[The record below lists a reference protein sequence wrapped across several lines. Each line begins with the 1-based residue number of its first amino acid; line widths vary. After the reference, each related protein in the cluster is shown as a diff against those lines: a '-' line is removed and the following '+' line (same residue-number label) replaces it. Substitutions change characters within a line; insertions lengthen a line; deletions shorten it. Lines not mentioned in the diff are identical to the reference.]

1 MRVLTSVP
9 LLFFLKTSVNEVC
22 RPALSLAVQIRE
34 HDSLRKEAT
43 TMFQT
48 SAGFLAGLVATLSLG
63 AVHLESGHQAASHDA
78 TSAVYRAVKS
88 DRGIVRS
95 PRAAGRTISIRTESL
110 PRTSI
115 VFRIPRSSGPDHI
128 TKRDSHHAP
137 AMRVKR
143 TIACEPVVSTLT
155 DVAKQ
160 LQPGRCVT

>member
-1 MRVLTSVP
+1 
-9 LLFFLKTSVNEVC
+9 
-22 RPALSLAVQIRE
+22 
-34 HDSLRKEAT
+34 
-43 TMFQT
+43 MFQT

-63 AVHLESGHQAASHDA
+63 AVHLESDHQAASHDA

-95 PRAAGRTISIRTESL
+95 PRAVGRTISIRTESL

-115 VFRIPRSSGPDHI
+115 VFRIPRSSGQEVTDHI

-160 LQPGRCVT
+160 LQLGRCVT

>member
-1 MRVLTSVP
+1 
-9 LLFFLKTSVNEVC
+9 VNEVC
-22 RPALSLAVQIRE
+22 RPALLLAVQIRE
-34 HDSLRKEAT
+34 RDSLRKEAT

-48 SAGFLAGLVATLSLG
+48 SAGFLAGLAATLSLG
-63 AVHLESGHQAASHDA
+63 AVHLKSGHQAASHDA

-95 PRAAGRTISIRTESL
+95 PRAVGRTISIRTESL

-115 VFRIPRSSGPDHI
+115 VFRIPRSSGQEVTDHI